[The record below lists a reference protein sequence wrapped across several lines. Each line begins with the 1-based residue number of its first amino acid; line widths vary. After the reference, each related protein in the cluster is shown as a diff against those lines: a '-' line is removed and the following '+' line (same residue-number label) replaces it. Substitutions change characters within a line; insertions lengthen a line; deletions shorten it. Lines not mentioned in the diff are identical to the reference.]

1 MVGERI
7 LSMEKPI
14 IHDPFR
20 LGRKSVPAV
29 RSDLPILD
37 DLHDTLLAHQ
47 DTCVGMAANMIGQDV
62 CIIVFFQAG
71 AVREMLNPI
80 IVGRQGPYQT
90 EEPCLSVSG
99 SHPVTRYREITVA
112 WQDRNLRTHRDKF
125 IGYTAQIIQHEVDHC
140 NGVLI

>member
-1 MVGERI
+1 
-7 LSMEKPI
+7 
-14 IHDPFR
+14 
-20 LGRKSVPAV
+20 
-29 RSDLPILD
+29 
-37 DLHDTLLAHQ
+37 
-47 DTCVGMAANMIGQDV
+47 MIGQDV

-80 IVGRQGPYQT
+80 IVARQGPYQT
-90 EEPCLSVSG
+90 EETCLSVSG